1 MSFGSAKA
9 RCLAWCESTLMK
21 GERAAA
27 MIIEIHKPELESLI
41 RERMESGGFQ
51 NVEDVLMQALK
62 SSPAG
67 EQPAALPRKPKKS
80 FGQFLL
86 ESPLCDSEL
95 RLDRQKDYPRP

>member
-1 MSFGSAKA
+1 
-9 RCLAWCESTLMK
+9 
-21 GERAAA
+21 

-67 EQPAALPRKPKKS
+67 ERPATATRQPKRR

-86 ESPLCDSEL
+86 ESPLRDSGLTLE
-95 RLDRQKDYPRP
+95 RQKDYPRPIDL